1 LGVHIMKSLV
11 KRCIGHIKEII
22 YNRRA
27 RRIKPSLIERR
38 WQDTLYPKF
47 RTHYGEFRSDEDYS
61 GYEIGNLP
69 KESGKIR
76 KEIVKAIHD
85 IPDPVS
91 RVPLPG
97 ESNAVKYAYADLF
110 RLDEKDIVTAGL
122 YDDVDFHWN
131 FEEDPPD
138 FGKFHC
144 IVSQAMLEHLIDPYK
159 HVKDLTGALEE
170 GGYLIL
176 HTVIP
181 GFPYHRFPID
191 CVRFF
196 PDWFEEVSKKL
207 KLEICDKYVGQLR
220 ILYNLRKPV
229 PK

>member
-1 LGVHIMKSLV
+1 MKTLV
-11 KRCIGHIKEII
+11 KKWIGHIKERID
-22 YNRRA
+22 NRRA
-27 RRIKPSLIERR
+27 RHIKPSLIERR
-38 WQDTLYPKF
+38 WQSTLYLNFSK
-47 RTHYGEFRSDEDYS
+47 HYGDFRSDEDYS

-69 KESGKIR
+69 KESGIIR
-76 KEIVKAIHD
+76 GEIVKAIHD
-85 IPDPVS
+85 IPDAVS
-91 RVPLPG
+91 RVLLPG

-110 RLDEKDIVTAGL
+110 SLDEKDIVTAGL
-122 YDDVDFHWN
+122 YDDVDFTWN
-131 FEEDPPD
+131 FEDDPPA
-138 FGKFHC
+138 FGKFPC
-144 IVSQAMLEHLIDPYK
+144 ILSQAMLEHLIDPYK

-181 GFPYHRFPID
+181 GFPYHRYPVD

-207 KLEICDKYVGQLR
+207 KLEIFSKYVGQLR

-229 PK
+229 PE